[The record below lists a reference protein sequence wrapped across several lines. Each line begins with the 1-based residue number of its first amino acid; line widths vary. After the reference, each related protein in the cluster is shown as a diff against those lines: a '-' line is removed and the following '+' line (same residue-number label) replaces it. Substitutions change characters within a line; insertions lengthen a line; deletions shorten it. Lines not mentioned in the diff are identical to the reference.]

1 LEFSRSSRRAG
12 LTADRRILRRREP
25 AAPQQQPDPA
35 AQAIQSKPFG
45 EGGTLALTKVKV
57 VGQILNV
64 EFMYIPPKNE
74 RGDYKFTNEH
84 SGKITDF
91 AYVDE
96 ATSKRISLLQDE
108 SGKYMTDP
116 AAGVSN
122 TIGLTGNS
130 PKIIALTNRWTWHN
144 PFYGIIIRYADFVPV
159 ENGIEENMGKIRMLV
174 DKGYS
179 VLVFPEGSRS
189 EDCSIG
195 RFRQGAFYLAKVL
208 RLDIV
213 PIVLHGVGHIL
224 PKKEFVLRRGQ
235 VDVVIDQRIS
245 LADLETT
252 LSQRD
257 SDTND
262 LDTRAVA
269 KYFCSLLREK
279 YDILADKVET
289 PQYFADKVMKNYI
302 YKGSRIARI
311 AKKELQRYG
320 NYSSVISTLPDRG
333 KILIKNCGQGVL
345 PLMAA
350 LIKRNLTIE
359 ATEADPDKLDIAC
372 NCHSIPKNLVYI
384 DHIDPAVTY
393 DKVIDCLSL

>member
-1 LEFSRSSRRAG
+1 MLFRSYGNTFDKPSVIIANHQSH
-12 LTADRRILRRREP
+12 LDLLYILML
-25 AAPQQQPDPA
+25 
-35 AQAIQSKPFG
+35 S
-45 EGGTLALTKVKV
+45 
-57 VGQILNV
+57 
-64 EFMYIPPKNE
+64 
-74 RGDYKFTNEH
+74 
-84 SGKITDF
+84 S
-91 AYVDE
+91 
-96 ATSKRISLLQDE
+96 
-108 SGKYMTDP
+108 
-116 AAGVSN
+116 
-122 TIGLTGNS
+122 
-130 PKIIALTNRWTWHN
+130 KIIALTNSWTWHN

-195 RFRQGAFYLAKVL
+195 RFRQGAFYLAKIL
-208 RLDIV
+208 QLDIV
-213 PIVLHGVGHIL
+213 PILLHGVGHIL

-235 VDVVIDQRIS
+235 VDVVIEQRIS

-257 SDTND
+257 IDEND

-320 NYSSVISTLPDRG
+320 NYSSVISTLPGTG

-350 LIKRNLTIE
+350 QIGR
-359 ATEADPDKLDIAC
+359 A
-372 NCHSIPKNLVYI
+372 HV
-384 DHIDPAVTY
+384 
-393 DKVIDCLSL
+393 